1 MDAATLGNWLTVL
14 QIFAILG
21 GGMFFLYRMEGK
33 IQLLSGAQTSLIIR
47 LDKVDIRLEQISG
60 VMIQLA
66 KQEERMDAMDRR
78 YQELS
83 NRLNSYSGSAR
94 RKDKNYYRANGPKS
108 CGQIFT
114 IAIARRIAKS

>member
-94 RKDKNYYRANGPKS
+94 RKQGS
-108 CGQIFT
+108 
-114 IAIARRIAKS
+114 